1 MAQTS
6 ATRTETDSF
15 GPLEVPGD
23 KYWGAQTQRSIMN
36 FPIGWERQPVTI
48 IRALGVIKKAC
59 ATVNMVQGDMQPEV
73 GNAITAAAQEVI
85 EGKFDDNFPLVVW
98 QTGSGTQSNM
108 NANEVISNRAIEML
122 GGEMGSKKPVHPND
136 HCNMGQSSNDTF
148 PTAMHVAIGMSARD
162 TLLPGLRKL
171 HAALV
176 AKADEFK
183 DIIKIGRTHTQ
194 DATPLT
200 LGQEF
205 GGYAHQ
211 VAQGIKRVEMCLPD
225 IYELA
230 QGGTAVGTGLNTR
243 KGWDSRVAA
252 EIAAITD
259 LPFVTAPNKFE
270 ALAAHDAMV
279 MFSGALKTVAASLFK
294 IANDMRLLGSG
305 PRSGLGELILPE
317 NEPGSSI
324 MPGKVNPTQAEAL
337 TMVCAQVMGN
347 DAAVGFA
354 GSQGHFELNVYN
366 PMMSYNVLQSMQL
379 LGDAAGSFTDNMVVG
394 TQANVARIDKLMKES
409 LMLVTALAPTIG
421 YDNATKVAKTAHK
434 NGTTLKEE
442 AIALGFVDAETFD
455 RVVRPE
461 DMIGPK

>member
-1 MAQTS
+1 MT
-6 ATRTETDSF
+6 ATRRETDSF
-15 GPLEVPGD
+15 GPLEVPSD
-23 KYWGAQTQRSIMN
+23 KYWGAQTQRSILN
-36 FPIGWERQPVTI
+36 FPIGWERQPVPI
-48 IRALGVIKKAC
+48 IRALGAIKWAC
-59 ATVNMVQGDMQPEV
+59 ALVNMEQGTLDSTRGTAMVQAAREV
-73 GNAITAAAQEVI
+73 F

-108 NANEVISNRAIEML
+108 NANEVISNRAIEIL
-122 GGEMGSKKPVHPND
+122 GGTLGSKDPVHPND
-136 HCNMGQSSNDTF
+136 HVNMGQSSNDTF
-148 PTAMHVAIGMSARD
+148 PTAMHVAIGMLARD
-162 TLLPGLRKL
+162 VLLPGLHKL
-171 HAALV
+171 HAALA
-176 AKADEFK
+176 AKSEEFK

-211 VAQGIKRVEMCLPD
+211 VKMGIARVNMCLPH

-243 KGWDSRVAA
+243 KGWDVKVAA
-252 EIAAITD
+252 HLAEITD

-337 TMVCAQVMGN
+337 TMVCAHVMGN

-379 LGDAAGSFTDNMVVG
+379 LGDAASSFTDNMVVG
-394 TQANVARIDKLMKES
+394 TQANVERIDRLMKES

-461 DMIGPK
+461 DMIGPKD

>member
-1 MAQTS
+1 MTKT
-6 ATRTETDSF
+6 TRTETDSF
-15 GPLEVPGD
+15 GPLEVPAD
-23 KYWGAQTQRSIMN
+23 KYWGAQTQRSIQN
-36 FPIGWERQPVTI
+36 FPIGWEKQPVAI
-48 IRALGVIKKAC
+48 IRALGVIKQA
-59 ATVNMVQGDMQPEV
+59 AAEVNMASGKLDPAIGKAMVQAASEV
-73 GNAITAAAQEVI
+73 VAGR
-85 EGKFDDNFPLVVW
+85 FDDNFPLVVW

-108 NANEVISNRAIEML
+108 NANEVISNRAIEIL

-136 HCNMGQSSNDTF
+136 HVNMGQSSNDTF
-148 PTAMHVAIGMSARD
+148 PTAMHVAIAMQARD
-162 TLLPGLRKL
+162 VLLPGLEKL
-171 HAALV
+171 HKALV
-176 AKADEFK
+176 AKSEEFK

-211 VAQGIKRVEMCLPD
+211 VAKGIERVKLALGD

-243 KGWDSRVAA
+243 KGWDTA
-252 EIAAITD
+252 IAAKIAEITD

-279 MFSGALKTVAASLFK
+279 FFSGALKTVAASLFK

-337 TMVCAQVMGN
+337 TMVCAHVMGN
-347 DAAVGFA
+347 DAAIGFA

-394 TQANVARIDKLMKES
+394 TQANIPRIEKLMKES

-434 NGTTLKEE
+434 NGTTLREE
-442 AIALGFVDAETFD
+442 AIALGFVDGETFD
-455 RVVRPE
+455 RIVRPE
-461 DMIGPK
+461 QMIGPED